1 MNRSASIIL
10 YFFHYIVFY
19 DVILLYLVCPI
30 VLCVR
35 IKVMMMIKLF
45 EWSNGLDIALH
56 KNIPLLYFKKHK
68 YVCNTIIVLQLCNF
82 QLPFHK
88 VRITHINSYLKIFGQ
103 RSLCLEGWLRVNHLA
118 RLVGDMAEPPTVFE
132 HHVISMSP
140 FAGPWVEVVLQDID
154 DC

>member
-1 MNRSASIIL
+1 M
-10 YFFHYIVFY
+10 FY

-68 YVCNTIIVLQLCNF
+68 YVCSTIIILQVYNF
-82 QLPFHK
+82 PYVPYH
-88 VRITHINSYLKIFGQ
+88 THQYIPVDL
-103 RSLCLEGWLRVNHLA
+103 WAAV
-118 RLVGDMAEPPTVFE
+118 P
-132 HHVISMSP
+132 
-140 FAGPWVEVVLQDID
+140 
-154 DC
+154 